1 MSTINGNSAVNN
13 VNQVEWSY
21 STKIVFHTDRPAGS
35 FNLHDEIDAVNNLG
49 VGVTV
54 TNPFTNLS

>member
-21 STKIVFHTDRPAGS
+21 STKLVFLTDRPVDA
-35 FNLHDEIDAVNNLG
+35 FALHDEVAAFDNLG
-49 VGVTV
+49 VGVTK